1 MPIEITMPALSPTM
15 EEGTLAKW
23 LKSEG
28 DSVSAGD
35 VIAEIETD
43 KATMEVEAVDEGVL
57 GKILVAEGTEEVKVN
72 TAIALLLEEGEDR
85 SALEG
90 YTPKASG
97 AGPSAEAAPNGE
109 SSEASAEAAPAAQK
123 PAEASPLA
131 RRMAAKAGIDLS
143 AVKGTGPDGRIV
155 KGDVEKILHTKQG
168 TGQGGG
174 ARGARPPAEGEPATG
189 PGGRIFASPLA
200 RRIAENEGLDI
211 ARIAGSGPHGRII
224 KADVETALATG
235 AARGGAAAAAATDA
249 ELEPAYDLVKLSNT
263 RKIIA
268 KRLSESKREIP
279 HFYMTVDCETDNL
292 LAARKRLNA
301 ASPEGE
307 GAFKL
312 SVNDFVIKAVAVALK
327 QVPAANA
334 EFTAEGLK
342 MFKRA
347 DISVAVAVEGGLITP
362 IIRAAETKGL
372 RQISAEMRDLAG
384 RAREGKLQP
393 EEYQGGTFS
402 ISNLGMYGIREFAA
416 VINPPQGAI
425 LAIGAGEERP
435 VVRNGEIVIR
445 NMMSVTL
452 SCDHRVVDGAVGAEF
467 LAAFRALI
475 EEPVGMLL

>member
-174 ARGARPPAEGEPATG
+174 ARGARPPAE
-189 PGGRIFASPLA
+189 
-200 RRIAENEGLDI
+200 
-211 ARIAGSGPHGRII
+211 
-224 KADVETALATG
+224 
-235 AARGGAAAAAATDA
+235 
-249 ELEPAYDLVKLSNT
+249 LEPAYDLVKLSNT

-384 RAREGKLQP
+384 RARVGKLQP